1 VTTIGVITT
10 IIIGEISI
18 MKWDA
23 KLYDDK
29 HAFVFQYGESVLELL
44 DVKPGERILDLGCGT
59 GHLTKKI
66 QEEGADVVG
75 IDASPEMIAKAK
87 ENYPGLVFSVA
98 NGADFSVDEPF
109 DAVFTNA
116 TLHWIQDADGVI
128 RSVYYALKP
137 GGRFVG
143 EFGGKGNTRLI
154 LAAAATILKKH
165 GYNRG
170 ENINPWYYPS
180 TAEYATKLEAHGF
193 RVTFASHFDRP
204 TLLQDGRDGM
214 IKWFNM
220 FGSSIF
226 KTVPAAELPQILD
239 EITGLLQP
247 TNEVDGQW
255 YADYKRLR
263 FTALK
268 EK

>member
-1 VTTIGVITT
+1 
-10 IIIGEISI
+10 

-23 KLYDDK
+23 NLYDDK

-66 QEEGADVVG
+66 QEVGARVFG
-75 IDASPEMIAKAK
+75 IDASPDMIAKAK
-87 ENYPGLVFSVA
+87 ENYPELDFRVA
-98 NGADFSVDEPF
+98 NGADFNVDEPF

-128 RSVYYALKP
+128 KSVYRALKP

-143 EFGGKGNTRLI
+143 EFGGQGNNRLM
-154 LAAAATILKKH
+154 LAAAATVLKKH
-165 GYNRG
+165 GYNHG
-170 ENINPWYYPS
+170 ENISPWYYPS
-180 TAEYATKLEAHGF
+180 TAEYAARLNARGF
-193 RVTFASHFDRP
+193 RVTLITHFDRP
-204 TLLQDGRDGM
+204 TLLQDGREGM

-220 FGSSIF
+220 FGASIF
-226 KTVPAAELPQILD
+226 KAVPTGELPQIIN
-239 EITGLLQP
+239 EITGVLQA

-263 FTALK
+263 FIAIK
-268 EK
+268 E